1 MTIYATVTIEYSDHV
16 YTATVLRIE
25 DIVRYLRDED
35 KEFSINSF
43 RVFNAKNLSFHNR
56 LEFALEENFSKKVGN
71 FFLHRNK

>member
-1 MTIYATVTIEYSDHV
+1 MTTYATVTIEYSDHV

-43 RVFNAKNLSFHNR
+43 QVFNAKNLSFSNR
-56 LEFALEENFSKKVGN
+56 LEFALGENFSKKVGN
-71 FFLHRNK
+71 FFLHRNR

>member
-56 LEFALEENFSKKVGN
+56 LASALEENFSNKVGN

>member
-1 MTIYATVTIEYSDHV
+1 MNIYATVTIEYSDHV

-56 LEFALEENFSKKVGN
+56 LASALEENFSNKVGN